1 MAKKEKKLEVK
12 EKTTKKKKQKKMEF
26 GLKLFYSLKE

>member
-1 MAKKEKKLEVK
+1 MAKKEKNLEVK
-12 EKTTKKKKQKKMEF
+12 EKTTKKKETKKMEF